1 MNIRIFKEGSIV
13 EQYFKKNISKYI
25 IILVVFAIGVLVGT
39 FYLKKIDNVNDVS
52 SYLQDTI
59 KIIKSGNKINRG
71 SVLKEALLMNLKT
84 SIIIWLL
91 GSAVVGIPLLLIY
104 TGYRGF
110 LLGFTISSILTTF
123 GSYKGNL
130 FLAGSLLPQNLI
142 VIPCMILMVISG
154 FKLSENV
161 LKSKK
166 SVKAEMLRHTVLCTI
181 SFFFMIIAAFIEA
194 YFNTP
199 IIETIIKSL

>member
-91 GSAVVGIPLLLIY
+91 GSAIVGIPLLLIY

>member
-91 GSAVVGIPLLLIY
+91 GSAVFGIPLLLIY